1 MTPPLLRVADTTPG
15 LVDTL
20 GPGRRAVVWV
30 QGCSLG
36 CRGCIVPESW
46 DPAARGTDVE
56 PRALARSL
64 LEADP
69 DTHLTVSGGEP
80 TDQSAAVAELLAE
93 AHSLGRTTWVYTGH
107 TLEELVSEARPEVLE
122 LLAHTDVLVDGRFEI
137 RQAGAYVFRGSGN
150 QRIIRLTD
158 AISRNAALSGTPG
171 KVELELDAD
180 GELVLMGIPV
190 PGFMEQ
196 LEANMRAKG
205 LTVRRAGAGRR
216 TRQSLDNEPTLGW

>member
-1 MTPPLLRVADTTPG
+1 VTPPLLRVADTTPG

-20 GPGRRAVVWV
+20 GPGRRAVIWV

-46 DPAARGTDVE
+46 DPAARGSDVD

-64 LEADP
+64 LEAAP

-80 TDQSAAVAELLAE
+80 TDQAAAVAELLAE
-93 AHSLGRTTWVYTGH
+93 AHLLGRTTWVYTGR
-107 TLEELVSEARPEVLE
+107 TLEELVADARPEVLD
-122 LLAHTDVLVDGRFEI
+122 LLGHTDVLVDGRFEI
-137 RQAGAYVFRGSGN
+137 QQAGAYVYRGSGN

-158 AISRNAALSGTPG
+158 AIDEDAAHSGTPG
-171 KVELELDAD
+171 KVEFELDAN

-190 PGFMEQ
+190 PGFVKQ
-196 LEANMRAKG
+196 LEKSMRAKG

-216 TRQSLDNEPTLGW
+216 TRQSLDT